1 MKEKESDIQIACN
14 VLLNY
19 LSNIYVFRHFHVP
32 NEGKRSI
39 FMHNKMKQMGLK
51 AGVPDFIIEYPQA
64 KLIYIELKTKL
75 GRLSDAQKLW
85 KVQSEV
91 YDTPHYIVKGTLSD
105 CVEKVEHII
114 KSNIPMKKAS

>member
-1 MKEKESDIQIACN
+1 MTKESDIQIACN
-14 VLLNY
+14 EYLNY
-19 LSNIYVFRHFHVP
+19 LGKYCFFRHFHVP

-39 FMHNKMKQMGLK
+39 SYHAKMKKMGLK

>member
-64 KLIYIELKTKL
+64 KLIYIELKN
-75 GRLSDAQKLW
+75 
-85 KVQSEV
+85 
-91 YDTPHYIVKGTLSD
+91 Y
-105 CVEKVEHII
+105 
-114 KSNIPMKKAS
+114 